1 VLSASGRA
9 QAAIAIG
16 TSGWS
21 YRHWR
26 GRLYPRGLPASDWL
40 PFYAERFDTVE
51 INATFYRLPTEVAVH
66 RWREAV
72 PRGFTFSVKGSRLIT
87 HARRLEHADRAVDTF
102 FGRMSHLG
110 DRLGCVLWQLPP
122 GFVPELDVL
131 DRFLASVP
139 DRVRHAVEFRRI
151 GDPAPELLSVLAEHG
166 ASYVCTSS
174 LSASTGRA
182 STTDFV
188 YVRFHGLSGG
198 FGHSYTAAELR
209 PWARFLRT
217 ARDEGRSA
225 LVYFNNDAEGH
236 APEDADKL
244 RTQLLLAG
252 GSQTRSRRPDTSSS
266 PAQ

>member
-1 VLSASGRA
+1 MAQRHAARPSVMGVPRRRASGA
-9 QAAIAIG
+9 QAVG

-26 GRLYPRGLPASDWL
+26 ERFYPRGLPASEWL

-51 INATFYRLPTEVAVH
+51 INATFYRLPTEVAVQ
-66 RWREAV
+66 RWRDAV

-87 HARRLEHADRAVDTF
+87 HARRLEHADRALDAF
-102 FGRMSHLG
+102 FSRVSVLG

-122 GFVPELDVL
+122 GFVPDLGVL

-139 DRVRHAVEFRRI
+139 DEFRHAVELRRI
-151 GDPAPELLSVLAEHG
+151 GDPAPELLSVLADHR

-174 LSASTGRA
+174 LSAPADRA
-182 STTDFV
+182 STTDLV

-217 ARDEGRSA
+217 ARDDGRSA
-225 LVYFNNDAEGH
+225 LAYFNNDAEGH
-236 APEDADKL
+236 APEDAEKL
-244 RTQLLLAG
+244 RALL
-252 GSQTRSRRPDTSSS
+252 
-266 PAQ
+266 